1 LIQIDHIAVPVRDAS
16 AAARFLASI
25 LGLSPPERDGADG
38 DLFRVAVGAGSFLLF
53 TTAATVVGQHIAFR
67 VDAVTFPAV
76 VRRLRDS
83 GLPFGNAP
91 DDHTNGKTTDPRG
104 GRGLVYFVDRDGH
117 LFEVRV

>member
-1 LIQIDHIAVPVRDAS
+1 LIQIDHIAVPALDPA

-38 DLFRVAVGAGSFLLF
+38 DMYRVAVAGSFLLF
-53 TTAATVVGQHIAFR
+53 TPAVTVVGQHIAFR

-83 GLPFGNAP
+83 GLAFGNAP
-91 DDHTNGKTTDPRG
+91 DDHTNGKTTDPHG
-104 GRGLVYFVDRDGH
+104 GRGVVYFVDRDGH